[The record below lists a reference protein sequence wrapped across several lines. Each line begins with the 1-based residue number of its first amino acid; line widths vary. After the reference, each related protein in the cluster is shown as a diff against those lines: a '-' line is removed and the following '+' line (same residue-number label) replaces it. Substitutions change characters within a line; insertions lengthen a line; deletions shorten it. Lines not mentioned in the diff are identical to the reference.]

1 MNNYS
6 YSCLKVSYVDTFYP
20 SVSIDLIPKRLGR
33 GRFKLWKRCS
43 KAFPLP
49 ECNLGKFHA
58 EMLKLAVL
66 GNSF

>member
-33 GRFKLWKRCS
+33 GRFKLWKPTTTVFVTGEWTAGVQVMKR
-43 KAFPLP
+43 KQPGNALP
-49 ECNLGKFHA
+49 E
-58 EMLKLAVL
+58 
-66 GNSF
+66 